1 MACFTRADTF
11 GFEINLGRDVDII
24 GKSSPMGCGL
34 FSFLG
39 VEIGVLPIL
48 MHTDVGGGHIL
59 VIRHVIVQ
67 EPKSLSFSSRQEHRP
82 SDGTTHLGRPTE
94 QPMGRPI

>member
-59 VIRHVIVQ
+59 VIRHVIVHN
-67 EPKSLSFSSRQEHRP
+67 PNRCRSALDNNCRP
-82 SDGTTHLGRPTE
+82 SDCTTHLV
-94 QPMGRPI
+94 